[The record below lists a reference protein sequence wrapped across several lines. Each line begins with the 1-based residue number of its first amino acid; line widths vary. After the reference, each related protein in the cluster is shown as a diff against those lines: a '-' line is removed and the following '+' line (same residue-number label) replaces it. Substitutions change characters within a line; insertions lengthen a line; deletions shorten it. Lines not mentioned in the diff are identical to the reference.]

1 MKVLEK
7 DESSGWALLGII
19 RVLIRERQREI
30 RETHGGEGFV
40 KTRVEVG
47 VMLQISSSIS
57 LPVHKI
63 CMSNIPFFL
72 LRRCQCLKR
81 VSCESQPP

>member
-7 DESSGWALLGII
+7 GELSGWALLGII

-40 KTRVEVG
+40 KRG
-47 VMLQISSSIS
+47 
-57 LPVHKI
+57 
-63 CMSNIPFFL
+63 
-72 LRRCQCLKR
+72 
-81 VSCESQPP
+81 